1 MANIRSYTFLIL
13 VFATVTRLYAC
24 AGKTKENKNH
34 PAAAASQEDTMR
46 IRLENP
52 QQYNSVAF
60 ENNAITNC
68 ATTEKNCRSDVDFI
82 TAALQLISPAYKMKQ
97 LEATIYQGTALLNN
111 AGRDSL
117 KTTYYLIKTENTG
130 ALQQLVNRLDTAGN
144 GYIRKMAQTEAPIAC
159 YFATTPNEVL
169 LITHIGVPEFQ
180 KLKNQPLVAAVK
192 EQICSH

>member
-1 MANIRSYTFLIL
+1 MVNIRSSLFLML
-13 VFATVTRLYAC
+13 LLAAVTRLYAC
-24 AGKTKENKNH
+24 AGQTEENKNH
-34 PAAAASQEDTMR
+34 PAAAAAQQDTMR

-52 QQYNSVAF
+52 LQYNTVAVK
-60 ENNAITNC
+60 NNAVTNC
-68 ATTEKNCRSDVDFI
+68 ATTEKNCKSDVDFI
-82 TAALQLISPAYKMKQ
+82 TAALQLLEPAYKATQ
-97 LEATIYQGTALLNN
+97 LEAIIYQGTAVLNN

-130 ALQQLVNRLDTAGN
+130 TLQQLITRLDTAKE
-144 GYIRKMAQTEAPIAC
+144 GYVRRMAKTEAPIAC

-192 EQICSH
+192 KQVGGH